1 MEGNKPRRINFIHP
15 FSCFTLSL
23 LILGKFRYNLHV
35 IFIYKLTKNKNETN
49 NSYNVYI
56 RMYVM

>member
-15 FSCFTLSL
+15 FFMFYVII

-49 NSYNVYI
+49 NSYNVY
-56 RMYVM
+56 VM